1 MSTGLGRYT
10 IVFVDKNRYEIRRAT
25 RPFLSYGAAL
35 SWAYNNL
42 DTYDATGARVE
53 IGW

>member
-1 MSTGLGRYT
+1 MSRYT
-10 IVFVDKNRYEIRRAT
+10 IVFLGKDRYEIRRTT

-42 DTYDATGARVE
+42 DTYDAWGARVE
-53 IGW
+53 DV

>member
-1 MSTGLGRYT
+1 MSRYT
-10 IVFVDKNRYEIRRAT
+10 IVFVDENHYEIRRTT

-42 DTYDATGARVE
+42 DTYDAWGARVE
-53 IGW
+53 IGG